1 MPMCVGK
8 GHGKSAG
15 GLGLVL
21 VGDVDILILEPHEM
35 FAAVIA
41 WQQLHTVC
49 VVAAVVVL
57 GQFAV
62 GERAAYEHLG
72 IVLEAVVGLIVYL
85 VYHRVVEYCCP

>member
-1 MPMCVGK
+1 MCVGK

-21 VGDVDILILEPHEM
+21 PRDVYLFVLESHQM
-35 FAAVIA
+35 ASVIA
-41 WQQLHTVC
+41 VWQWLYAVC